1 MNVDFG
7 VEVTNTF
14 DGAGEVFA
22 TETPSGEVALALHIG
37 PYARLDETHS
47 AVHSWALANKREFA
61 GQSWEI
67 YGDWTDDETRLE
79 TTLVYLLR

>member
-1 MNVDFG
+1 MG
-7 VEVTNTF
+7 A
-14 DGAGEVFA
+14 DGE
-22 TETPSGEVALALHIG
+22 H
-37 PYARLDETHS
+37 